1 MKLHPLL
8 NPKSP
13 HYGSGKDATIYKMY
27 DKYKQKDLLAWCR
40 INAAKYK
47 ARKGKKQGESEQ
59 DNQEKYE
66 SFYYTALLIDC
77 AKLLNNQL
85 AYRILAGKVTEES
98 LKTKLEYLQNKDFHS
113 VDDRCMLEILEYM
126 ARG

>member
-13 HYGSGKDATIYKMY
+13 HYGNGKDATIYKIY
-27 DKYKQKDLLAWCR
+27 DEYKLKDLLAWCR

-77 AKLLNNQL
+77 AESLNSKL
-85 AYRILAGKVTEES
+85 AFSILAGNVTEEL
-98 LKTKLEYLQNKDFHS
+98 LKARLEYLQDKDSHS
-113 VDDRCMLEILEYM
+113 VDDRCMLEVLEYM
-126 ARG
+126 NRG

>member
-1 MKLHPLL
+1 MKLHPLF

-40 INAAKYK
+40 INTAKYK

-77 AKLLNNQL
+77 AVSLNN
-85 AYRILAGKVTEES
+85 ILACSILRGEESEES
-98 LKTKLEYLQNKDFHS
+98 LIAELENLRNQDFHS

>member
-13 HYGSGKDATIYKMY
+13 HYGGGKDATIYKMY
-27 DKYKQKDLLAWCR
+27 DKYKLEELLAWCR
-40 INAAKYK
+40 INAVKYK
-47 ARKGKKQGESEQ
+47 ARKGRKQGESEQ

-77 AKLLNNQL
+77 AVSLNSKL
-85 AYRILAGKVTEES
+85 AFSILAGNVTEELLES
-98 LKTKLEYLQNKDFHS
+98 NLKYLQNKDFHS
-113 VDDRCMLEILEYM
+113 ADDRCMLSILEYM
-126 ARG
+126 HRS